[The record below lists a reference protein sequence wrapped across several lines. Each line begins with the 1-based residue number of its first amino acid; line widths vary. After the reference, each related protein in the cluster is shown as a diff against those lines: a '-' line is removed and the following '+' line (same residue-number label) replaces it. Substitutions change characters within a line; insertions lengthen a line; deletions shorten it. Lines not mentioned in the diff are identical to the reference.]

1 MRHPARFILRALLA
15 CLFFLTLSLTSPVQ
29 AAGITVNSNA
39 DISADDGFCTLREAI
54 DNANSDSQLYS
65 TSGECAAG
73 SGADTITFDP
83 VFSGPTIYLGSPLII
98 ASDMTIDGSAL
109 TTKIAIS
116 GDSDNNG
123 TGDVRVFSVGSGV
136 SATLNSLIVTKG
148 WSSTEGG
155 GGLVNNGTLTIIN
168 SVFSANTVDNQLGG
182 AILNN
187 PAGIL
192 TITGSTFSNNSAYDG
207 GAITNYNQLT
217 VTNSTFIDNGGSGTD
232 AGGAIYTDG
241 PSSTLTQT
249 VTNSTFSGNSANVG
263 GAVWSSRTQTITNST
278 FSGNNNIDSVNG
290 RTIWQDSETLNYTN
304 NIVANSTG
312 GDCYTI
318 SSIGIH
324 TNNLVEDGGNCAPSL
339 TTNPNL
345 GPLADNG
352 GLTQTFALLAGSP
365 AIDAG
370 DDATCAASP
379 VSSLDQRGTARPTV
393 PSGPGG
399 GHCDIGAYEY
409 IDTTAPSVTAFTVP
423 SPATSLNVPI
433 TTFTASDDAIV
444 AGYMITQSS
453 TPPGYGDIGW
463 TGSAPTTYT
472 VSSVGDY
479 TFYPWTKDAA
489 GHVSTVYGSPASV
502 HVCLGTATVTSNAD
516 SGPGSLRQAISDAC
530 AGGTINFNASLS
542 GNTIHL
548 ASTLDIS
555 KNLTIDGS
563 SLTSRITISGDT
575 DNNGTGD
582 VRVFQTTGHNLVN
595 VALNSLIVT
604 KGFVSGGDGGGL
616 LNDAITTITNSIFDG
631 NTADNGGAITTNGAL
646 TIIDSTFSGNSSAAS
661 NGQVGGGAILNNYT
675 LSVTGSTFSGNT
687 ADAIGGAGGALFNVA
702 QGQIY
707 NSTFS
712 GNLAGVGGAI
722 LTTND
727 LTIQNSTISG
737 NSAFLGG
744 GLYVDS
750 HVTNLVNT
758 IIANSTSGGDC
769 SGTLA
774 TNTNNL
780 IEDGSCSPALSGDPL
795 LGPLADNGGPTQT
808 FALLAGSNAIDAGDD
823 TTCAASPVSNLD
835 QRGITRPNSA
845 HCDIGAYE
853 YADASIPTVT
863 AFTVTSLTNSLTIP
877 IMAFTASDDAT
888 LTGYMVTETSTPPP
902 AGAAGWTAS
911 APTTYTVGSAGSYTL
926 YPWVKDAVG
935 NVSAVYGSSASVT
948 VDKTAPT
955 AGGLVAAN
963 VTTSGGTTYSFTVS
977 FSDNLAID
985 STSIDGSDIRVT
997 GPGGFNQLAT
1007 LVSVTPGGNGTPRT
1021 ATYRITAPGGAWDTA
1036 DRGAYAIAV
1045 EANQV
1050 FDTAGNGVGAASL
1063 GSFLVSLNYT
1073 AYLPLALP

>member
-1 MRHPARFILRALLA
+1 MRHLARFILRALLA

-54 DNANSDSQLYS
+54 DNANGDSQLYS

-73 SGADTITFDP
+73 SGTDTITFDP
-83 VFSGPTIYLGSPLII
+83 MFSGLTIYLGSPLII
-98 ASDMTIDGSAL
+98 SSDMTIDGSAL
-109 TTKIAIS
+109 ASQVTIS
-116 GDSDNNG
+116 GDSDQD
-123 TGDVRVFSVGSGV
+123 TLGDVQVFFVSSGTV
-136 SATLNSLIVTKG
+136 TLNSLKITKG
-148 WSSTEGG
+148 SALTGG
-155 GGLVNNGTLTIIN
+155 GIYNNPGATLTITN
-168 SVFSANTVDNQLGG
+168 STLSGNTATTTGAGGGIYNLG
-182 AILNN
+182 L
-187 PAGIL
+187 L
-192 TITGSTFSNNSAYDG
+192 TITNSTLSGNSAALDG
-207 GAITNYNQLT
+207 GGIYNDS
-217 VTNSTFIDNGGSGTD
+217 N
-232 AGGAIYTDG
+232 
-241 PSSTLTQT
+241 TLTI
-249 VTNSTFSGNSANVG
+249 TNSTFSGNSAAQDG
-263 GAVWSSRTQTITNST
+263 GGSGGGIYSFGGTLTITNST
-278 FSGNNNIDSVNG
+278 FSGNSAVTSGGGIYNNG
-290 RTIWQDSETLNYTN
+290 GTLNYANT
-304 NIVANSTG
+304 IIANSTSG
-312 GDCYTI
+312 GDCAG
-318 SSIGIH
+318 SGSIGTNI
-324 TNNLVEDGGNCAPSL
+324 NNLVESGGCANPASVDPLLDSL
-339 TTNPNL
+339 K
-345 GPLADNG
+345 DNG
-352 GLTQTFALLAGSP
+352 GPTETMALILTSP

-370 DDATCAASP
+370 EDIVCDDNP
-379 VSSLDQRGTARPTV
+379 GPNNLDQRGIARPI
-393 PSGPGG
+393 GA
-399 GHCDIGAYEY
+399 HCDIGAFEGAV
-409 IDTTAPSVTAFTVP
+409 DLTAPMVDSFTVP
-423 SPATSLNVPI
+423 SSSTSLTVSI
-433 TTFTASDDAIV
+433 TDFTASDNNPPV
-444 AGYMITQSS
+444 AGYLITESA
-453 TPPGYGDIGW
+453 TPPSAGAVGW
-463 TGSAPTTYT
+463 TGSAPSTYT
-472 VSSVGDY
+472 FAGGGSYSL
-479 TFYPWTKDAA
+479 YPWAKDAD
-489 GHVSTVYGSPASV
+489 GNVSTVYGSPASV

-516 SGPGSLRQAISDAC
+516 SGVGTLRQAISDAC

-555 KNLTIDGS
+555 KNLTVDGS
-563 SLTSRITISGDT
+563 SLTSRLTISGDT

-595 VALNSLIVT
+595 VAFNSLIVT

-646 TIIDSTFSGNSSAAS
+646 TIIDSTFSGNSSAPS

-722 LTTND
+722 LTTHD

-744 GLYVDS
+744 GLHVDS

-795 LGPLADNGGPTQT
+795 LGLLADNGGPTQT

-823 TTCAASPVSNLD
+823 TTCTASPVSNLD

-877 IMAFTASDDAT
+877 ITAFTASDDAT
-888 LTGYMVTETSTPPP
+888 LTGYMISETSTPPP

-935 NVSAVYGSSASVT
+935 NVSAVYGSPASAT
-948 VDKTAPT
+948 VDRTAPT
-955 AGGLVAAN
+955 AGGLVAGN

-1021 ATYRITAPGGAWDTA
+1021 ATYRITVPGGAWDTA

-1073 AYLPLALP
+1073 AYLPLVLR